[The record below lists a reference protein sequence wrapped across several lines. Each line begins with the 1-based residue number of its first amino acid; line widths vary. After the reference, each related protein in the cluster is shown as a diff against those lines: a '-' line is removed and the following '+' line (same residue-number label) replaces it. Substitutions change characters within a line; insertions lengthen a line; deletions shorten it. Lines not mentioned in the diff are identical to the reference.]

1 MVLIKSYFSNAMLFI
16 NSSNSNLFFQNIK
29 RIELDRIHSQAT
41 KVSWDK
47 ATARNQVNRLNLNY
61 YFC

>member
-1 MVLIKSYFSNAMLFI
+1 MVLINSYFSNTMLFI
-16 NSSNSNLFFQNIK
+16 NSSNSNLFFQDIK
-29 RIELDRIHSQAT
+29 RIELDKIHRYAA